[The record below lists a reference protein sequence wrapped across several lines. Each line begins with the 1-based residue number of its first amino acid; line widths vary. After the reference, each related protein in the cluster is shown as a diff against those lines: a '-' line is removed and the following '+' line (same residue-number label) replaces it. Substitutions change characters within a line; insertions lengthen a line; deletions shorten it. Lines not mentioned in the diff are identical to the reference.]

1 MNIPIPIYYWEDDES
16 DYKHYD
22 FEEMANELENRI
34 SETLNKE
41 VSITIQDEG
50 FIELKTEEVV
60 DE

>member
-1 MNIPIPIYYWEDDES
+1 MPVYYCEMGMIDW
-16 DYKHYD
+16 
-22 FEEMANELENRI
+22 EEMANELENRI

-41 VSITIQDEG
+41 VSITIQEEG